1 MSPLPSQSLLSR
13 GAAMMAIDDAQG
25 AEAAFRR
32 DLEFYPR
39 NGWSMFGLIQSLRA
53 QGKNK
58 QTAEVHVHF

>member
-1 MSPLPSQSLLSR
+1 
-13 GAAMMAIDDAQG
+13 MMAIDDAQG